1 MSHNLKYIENEMPEQ
16 RLLRSLGE
24 LESFVAFGDVYSIW
38 LCPVLYSRPAR
49 WVLVYIT
56 SSMGVINDF
65 VSLSQKN
72 SKGLDLSP
80 AEIRLRT
87 VDELLG
93 GRLLLWSAIDL
104 VSDVLF
110 LPSNWYKYDVS
121 PHIEAIYGF
130 PDEEYLRN
138 LKTLKS
144 KAIYVY
150 GN

>member
-1 MSHNLKYIENEMPEQ
+1 MSHDLKHIENEVPEQ
-16 RLLRSLGE
+16 RLLRSLGK
-24 LESFVAFGDVYSIW
+24 LESFVAFGDVCSIW

-56 SSMGVINDF
+56 SSMEMVDDF
-65 VSLSQKN
+65 ASLSRKN

-110 LPSNWYKYDVS
+110 LPSNWYEHGVS
-121 PHIEAIYGF
+121 SYIEAIYGF
-130 PDEEYLRN
+130 QDEEYLRN